1 MVVEF
6 LVELREAR
14 DPTAFLLLNDLL
26 HFHTLT
32 EMKENCNRQ
41 NETEV
46 VQTVKYYKSSY
57 DDTY

>member
-32 EMKENCNRQ
+32 EMKENCNRE